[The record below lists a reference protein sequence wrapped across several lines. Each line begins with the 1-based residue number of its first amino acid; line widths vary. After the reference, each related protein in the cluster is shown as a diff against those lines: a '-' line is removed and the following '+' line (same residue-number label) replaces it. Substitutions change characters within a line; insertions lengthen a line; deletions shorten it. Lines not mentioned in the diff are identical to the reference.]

1 MRVLILAGAVLLTN
15 AASASPAQN
24 QSVIIGSK
32 KFTESYVLAEIA
44 KRVVERA
51 GLPVELRPGMGGT
64 VILWEA
70 LRGGAIA
77 CYPEY
82 TGTLREVI
90 LHGQHAA
97 GNEGPADL
105 ELLRQHLAP
114 YGIGMTEELGFNNT
128 YALVMRQDRARA
140 LAIQQISD
148 LRKHPQLIVG
158 LSPEFLGRA
167 DGWNPLCAR
176 YGLQM
181 NRVQSLEHTLAYL
194 ALAKGEIDITDAYS
208 TDAKI
213 VQDNICLLRDDQDFF
228 PQYQAVFLYRL
239 NADPRLPQALSTLAG
254 TLDANRM
261 SRLNAVAER
270 TRDYAKAAEQY
281 FHGTTGS
288 DSDSLGAKLAH
299 WIGRH
304 LLLVALSLAA
314 SILLGIPLGIWAS
327 RPGWLSEMILGVT
340 GIVQT
345 VPSLALLAL
354 LVSVPFLGISPLT
367 AIIALFLYG
376 LLPIVRN
383 TASGLQDIPR
393 PVRESAEAL
402 GLEPKARLIKIF
414 LPLASRSILTG
425 IKTSAVINVGT
436 ATLAALIG
444 AGGLG
449 EPILSGLNLNDRA
462 TILEGAIP
470 AACLALLVQAS
481 FTFLDRV
488 LIPKGLR
495 VNIARS

>member
-1 MRVLILAGAVLLTN
+1 VQLSTILL
-15 AASASPAQN
+15 AAATSSALEQPQPI
-24 QSVIIGSK
+24 IIGSK

-44 KRVVERA
+44 KRAVEQA
-51 GLPVELRPGMGGT
+51 GLRADLRPGMGGT
-64 VILWEA
+64 IILWEA
-70 LRGGAIA
+70 LRGGAIT

-90 LHGQHAA
+90 LHGRHVA
-97 GNEGPADL
+97 GNEASADL
-105 ELLRQHLAP
+105 EVLRQQLAAF
-114 YGIGMTEELGFNNT
+114 GIGMTEELGFNNT
-128 YALVMRQDRARA
+128 YALVMRRARA
-140 LAIQQISD
+140 RTLSIQRISD
-148 LRKHPQLIVG
+148 LRNQPELVVG

-167 DGWNPLCAR
+167 DGWSPLCAR
-176 YGLQM
+176 YGLHM

-194 ALAKGEIDITDAYS
+194 ALARGEIDLTDAYS
-208 TDAKI
+208 TDPKI
-213 VQDNICLLRDDQDFF
+213 IEDNLVLLQDDREFF
-228 PQYQAVFLYRL
+228 PQYQAVFLYQL
-239 NADPRLPQALSTLAG
+239 NADPRLPQALSTLTG

-270 TRDYAKAAEQY
+270 TRDYAKAAEEY

-288 DSDSLGAKLAH
+288 TSASIGTKLAH

-314 SILLGIPLGIWAS
+314 SILLGVPLGIWAS
-327 RPGWLSEMILGVT
+327 RPGWLSEVILGIT
-340 GIVQT
+340 GMIQT

-367 AIIALFLYG
+367 AIVALFLYG

-383 TASGLQDIPR
+383 TASGLQDIPG

-402 GLEPKARLIKIF
+402 GLEPWARLVKVF
-414 LPLASRSILTG
+414 LPLASRSIVAG

-449 EPILSGLNLNDRA
+449 EPIISGLNLNDRT
-462 TILEGAIP
+462 TILEGAVP
-470 AACLALLVQAS
+470 AAILALLVQEA
-481 FTFLDRV
+481 FTLLDRL

-495 VNIARS
+495 LNLAHD